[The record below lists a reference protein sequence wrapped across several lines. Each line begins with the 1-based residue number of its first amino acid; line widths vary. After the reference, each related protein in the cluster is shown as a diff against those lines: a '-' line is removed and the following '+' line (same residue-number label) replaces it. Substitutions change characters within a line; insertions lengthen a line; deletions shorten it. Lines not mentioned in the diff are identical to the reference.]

1 MRNHEETLTWVSH
14 FCSAHGKAVTTVL
27 TEEEFKLAKFFIT
40 SNLGLSQLANPCF
53 ADILDKSI
61 KNPTYHRFRNKVLPE
76 IMAKF
81 HDAVDAKLKKA
92 ISICMIVDIWTNRV
106 NADYLAVG
114 ARITDYKFNSEL
126 IVVGMERMKGGHN
139 AENVAITI
147 ESIINSYNFDKNKIH
162 GI

>member
-1 MRNHEETLTWVSH
+1 
-14 FCSAHGKAVTTVL
+14 
-27 TEEEFKLAKFFIT
+27 
-40 SNLGLSQLANPCF
+40 
-53 ADILDKSI
+53 
-61 KNPTYHRFRNKVLPE
+61 
-76 IMAKF
+76 
-81 HDAVDAKLKKA
+81 
-92 ISICMIVDIWTNRV
+92 MIVDIWTNRV

-162 GI
+162 GIWYLFFKRTSLQLLIYN